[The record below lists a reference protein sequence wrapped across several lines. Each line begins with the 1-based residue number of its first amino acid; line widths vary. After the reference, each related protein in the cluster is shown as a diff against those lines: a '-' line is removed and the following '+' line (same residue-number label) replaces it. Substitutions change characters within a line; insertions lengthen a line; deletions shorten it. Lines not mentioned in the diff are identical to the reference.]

1 MEQLTDGDTSLLV
14 GEEIVDVLIEY
25 SAQLAR
31 YGTGDRVDVLVIGS
45 DGIEVMALV
54 RVGVEATMWV
64 EPSTSELPEPD
75 NAELAVRLRAEMV
88 RRHPAWMDE
97 PDPLEDPEVIA
108 DAESWARRH
117 RA

>member
-1 MEQLTDGDTSLLV
+1 MEQLTDGETSLLV
-14 GEEIVDVLIEY
+14 GEGIVDVLVEY

-45 DGIEVMALV
+45 DGAEVMALV

-64 EPSTSELPEPD
+64 EPSASQLPEPD
-75 NAELAVRLRAEMV
+75 NAELEVRLPAEMV

-97 PDPLEDPEVIA
+97 PDPLEDPWVIA
-108 DAESWARRH
+108 TAERGARQYRD
-117 RA
+117 